1 MNNQNRSDFISLAEL
16 AELIIKLDIND
27 NAQKPNKKQHDLA
40 KGFNW
45 LSSNVNTNFLMQNI
59 LLTRK
64 NNEIKDHPINDGS
77 IERKIKSIILV
88 NHICT
93 HYALLST
100 TKLPYDNCDIH
111 DLGFSKKRLLL
122 SLEEHIGQKLP
133 KKLIDESIDFPSSIQ
148 PLQTQYQKVEEEI
161 SSLNKL
167 LKILKI
173 QLSNYE
179 IRNKTLDQ
187 INQELTIENTK
198 FKHEIQ
204 LQENLIAELKSKN
217 KDLEGPQN
225 KRSLNN
231 ISKII
236 GVLATMA
243 KIDLEHPYGCYSALQ
258 TEADKNGIDGFPSDD
273 TIKIWFSLAKQTFF
287 PSSKS

>member
-40 KGFNW
+40 KGFDW
-45 LSSNVNTNFLMQNI
+45 LSSNVNTNFLMQHI

-93 HYALLST
+93 HYALLSS

-111 DLGFSKKRLLL
+111 DLGFSKRKLLL

-133 KKLIDESIDFPSSIQ
+133 EKLIDESTDFSSSIQ
-148 PLQTQYQKVEEEI
+148 PLQTQYQKIEEEI

-167 LKILKI
+167 LKTLKI

-179 IRNKTLDQ
+179 VQNKTLDQ
-187 INQELTIENTK
+187 INQELTIENIK
-198 FKHEIQ
+198 YKHEIQ
-204 LQENLIAELKSKN
+204 LKENLIAELKAKN
-217 KDLEGPQN
+217 KDLESPNNTRAQ
-225 KRSLNN
+225 NN
-231 ISKII
+231 IAKII

-243 KIDLEHPYGCYSALQ
+243 QIDLEHPYGYYSSLQ
-258 TEADKNGIDGFPSDD
+258 IEADKNGIDGFPSDD
-273 TIKIWFSLAKQTFF
+273 TVNKWFSHAKKTFF